1 MATTIPA
8 GTLRLLLTSIS
19 YRAKARKRD
28 AARAANGSAPPVPGR
43 KHNARPTRCHA
54 NARRGKYR
62 DRRRADRVQVE
73 TLTPQQVRRV
83 CTADSVSALVSDLQ
97 TAGADPA
104 GLAWSAVYCTVWHGS
119 ITGAPLH
126 PYIPYY
132 NRAAVLTCTTS
143 GVALVSGTGGGAA
156 LDGMP
161 SSVAQVVYRQFVRLL
176 YCVRWN
182 GSN

>member
-1 MATTIPA
+1 MVPRPCRWA
-8 GTLRLLLTSIS
+8 GM
-19 YRAKARKRD
+19 
-28 AARAANGSAPPVPGR
+28 
-43 KHNARPTRCHA
+43 
-54 NARRGKYR
+54 
-62 DRRRADRVQVE
+62 
-73 TLTPQQVRRV
+73 V
-83 CTADSVSALVSDLQ
+83 CDM
-97 TAGADPA
+97 
-104 GLAWSAVYCTVWHGS
+104 
-119 ITGAPLH
+119 LH

-143 GVALVSGTGGGAA
+143 GVALVSGTGRGAA